1 MLIAITQMYSKE
13 KKLKIKDVDPLII
26 EIYDDREG
34 TESIYYLNDS
44 VNRDWSTYGYA
55 GAEAG
60 ISFFVSEYASE
71 VVILKGDSAII
82 QGWPEHHFA
91 LQHSAYTVYQ
101 EKIFG
106 FGGYGYWTSKN
117 ILRFWNSEKG

>member
-13 KKLKIKDVDPLII
+13 KTLKIKDVDPLII

-44 VNRDWSTYGYA
+44 LYRDWSTYGYA
-55 GAEAG
+55 GAEG
-60 ISFFVSEYASE
+60 GVSFFVSEYASE
-71 VVILKGDSAII
+71 VVILKGDSAIL

-91 LQHSAYTVYQ
+91 LQNSAYTVYQ
-101 EKIFG
+101 EKIF
-106 FGGYGYWTSKN
+106 
-117 ILRFWNSEKG
+117 